1 MVEILLKLPEDLKW
15 ILKREEDLKFF
26 EEVVVEKMCEMRLED
41 LLTEKSELKEEEI
54 DALDHLIKK
63 RLFERVKRN
72 WMKLWGYCLKR

>member
-1 MVEILLKLPEDLKW
+1 MDIEKRGRPEV
-15 ILKREEDLKFF
+15 FF
-26 EEVVVEKMCEMRLED
+26 EEVVVEKMCEMRLGD

-72 WMKLWGYCLKR
+72 

>member
-26 EEVVVEKMCEMRLED
+26 EEVVVEKMCEMRLGD

-72 WMKLWGYCLKR
+72 

>member
-26 EEVVVEKMCEMRLED
+26 EEVVVEKMCEMRLRD

-72 WMKLWGYCLKR
+72 